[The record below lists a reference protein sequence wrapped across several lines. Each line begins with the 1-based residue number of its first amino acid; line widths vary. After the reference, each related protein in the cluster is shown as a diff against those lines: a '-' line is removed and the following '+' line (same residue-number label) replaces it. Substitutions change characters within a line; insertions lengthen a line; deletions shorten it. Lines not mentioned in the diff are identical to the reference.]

1 MTFVGIETIEALG
14 GTYLACKF
22 RTQITTDY
30 SSIGITYNRQTTTW
44 IVPTI
49 GIVKAEI
56 ADVTND
62 GFGPGSSYTVTDVS
76 AVSVRRF

>member
-1 MTFVGIETIEALG
+1 LG
-14 GTYLACKF
+14 GTYSACKF

-30 SSIGITYNRQTTTW
+30 PTLGITYNRQTTTW

-62 GFGPGSSYTVTDVS
+62 GFGPGSRYTLTDVT
-76 AVSVRRF
+76 AVSVTGL

>member
-1 MTFVGIETIEALG
+1 MEVIDALG
-14 GTYLACKF
+14 GTRLACKF
-22 RTQITTDY
+22 RTQMTTDY
-30 SSIGITYNRQTTTW
+30 PSVSLTYNRQTTTW

-62 GFGPGSSYTVTDVS
+62 GFGPGSSYTLTDVT
-76 AVSVRRF
+76 AVSVTSF